1 MEAAVALTGDARGRA
16 ASQPGDGGENT
27 PPERKVYMDYNAT
40 TPLEPEVIQVMTEAM
55 REAWGNP
62 SSPYPTVVKTA
73 APAQAITCA
82 AQPVG
87 RKERGGESDARVLQR
102 HFWKLHVSLWLLIAC
117 QSHVPAG
124 DVAVVGREGGG
135 ADSQQPEPRGHA
147 PDAGVVS
154 DAHREPGGASRVS
167 GTELAF
173 GVELPREGGPE
184 DLPGRKAIWSLEL
197 EPRPSEGRVGGG
209 SHPAS
214 CCWQWGGG
222 TRSHPC
228 VCVREGTVSHHSAV
242 VKPEN
247 AAVST
252 AVFRCIR
259 AVGVSGARVLSLGR
273 APLHVEAPL
282 SPRLHLPDT

>member
-62 SSPYPTVVKTA
+62 SSPYPTVT
-73 APAQAITCA
+73 
-82 AQPVG
+82 
-87 RKERGGESDARVLQR
+87 
-102 HFWKLHVSLWLLIAC
+102 
-117 QSHVPAG
+117 
-124 DVAVVGREGGG
+124 
-135 ADSQQPEPRGHA
+135 
-147 PDAGVVS
+147 
-154 DAHREPGGASRVS
+154 
-167 GTELAF
+167 
-173 GVELPREGGPE
+173 
-184 DLPGRKAIWSLEL
+184 
-197 EPRPSEGRVGGG
+197 
-209 SHPAS
+209 
-214 CCWQWGGG
+214 G